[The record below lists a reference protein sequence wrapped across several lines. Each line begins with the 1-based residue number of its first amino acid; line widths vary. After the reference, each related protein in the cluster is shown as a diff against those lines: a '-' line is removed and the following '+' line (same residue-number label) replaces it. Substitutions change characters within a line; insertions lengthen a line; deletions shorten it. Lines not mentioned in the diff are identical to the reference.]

1 VSYILDALR
10 KVEEKRE
17 QEESP
22 VTVTFSSVSV
32 KPDKKRTVWPYVLA
46 GALLLNCAFFAVW
59 VLSGRQPEQVKVSLL
74 SEAPSAQKVPTNNL
88 PPPTQ
93 VPSKVGPDRKSLES
107 AAIQKMG
114 TKKET
119 SDRGMNSPSV
129 IKNEEQQSSENP
141 PKKIAVVDV
150 PPMREMPRERVQV
163 PAVSGKIHNLS
174 ELPTDVRH
182 SLPEFKI
189 SGHAYSSEGQ
199 TRVVRI
205 NDKILQEG
213 QDLSA
218 GLRLEEIVPEGVVL
232 VYQGFRFRVNL
243 K

>member
-17 QEESP
+17 REESP
-22 VTVTFSSVSV
+22 ATVTFSSLSV
-32 KPDKKRTVWPYVLA
+32 EPVKKRTIWPYVLT

-59 VLSGRQPEQVKVSLL
+59 VLSGRQSEQVKVSLP
-74 SEAPSAQKVPTNNL
+74 SEAPIVQQVPSNDLSTS
-88 PPPTQ
+88 TQ
-93 VPSKVGPDRKSLES
+93 VPAKIGPDRKLREN
-107 AAIQKMG
+107 AAAQKMG
-114 TKKET
+114 SKKET
-119 SDRGMNSPSV
+119 GDKGVNSPFIV
-129 IKNEEQQSSENP
+129 KQEEQPSSENP
-141 PKKIAVVDV
+141 PKKITVVDL
-150 PPMREMPRERVQV
+150 PPVREIPRERA
-163 PAVSGKIHNLS
+163 PAATGKIYNLS

-189 SGHAYSSEGQ
+189 SGHAYSTEAQ

-218 GLRLEEIVPEGVVL
+218 GLRLEEIVPEGVIL
-232 VYQGFRFRVNL
+232 VYQGFRFRINL

>member
-1 VSYILDALR
+1 MSYILDALR

-22 VTVTFSSVSV
+22 ATVTFSSKSV
-32 KPDKKRTVWPYVLA
+32 ESVKKRTIWPYILT

-59 VLSGRQPEQVKVSLL
+59 VLSAKHLEHVKVSLP
-74 SEAPSAQKVPTNNL
+74 SETPSAQQVPTNDL

-93 VPSKVGPDRKSLES
+93 TPSKVGPDRKLLEN
-107 AAIQKMG
+107 AAVQKMG
-114 TKKET
+114 TKKDA
-119 SDRGMNSPSV
+119 SDKGVKSPV
-129 IKNEEQQSSENP
+129 IAKQDEQPSSENP
-141 PKKIAVVDV
+141 PKKIATVDV
-150 PPMREMPRERVQV
+150 PPVRETPRERV
-163 PAVSGKIHNLS
+163 PAVSGKIYNLS

-189 SGHAYSSEGQ
+189 SGHAYSTEAQ